1 VIPLVSDRLGDMD
14 QPRRDASRTAA
25 LAFARNLAAVWE
37 RDLRER
43 LLGVYAIGSLAH
55 HGFSTRYSDID
66 VALIAEDPE
75 IAQDLARLRGHAL
88 ALSADHAPK
97 LSLFWTDR
105 HFSVG
110 RFPPLDRLD
119 LIDHGIPLVER
130 QRVRPPRP
138 PLREVRAY
146 LGADPLRNWSLQVD
160 KLNALDELTSNNRKA
175 YMRAL
180 LYPARFAY
188 SWTTGLMAS
197 NDAAVAWLRPHAPA
211 GLDVELV
218 ECALRCRNEDGD
230 PDHLFPERAK
240 LLRQR
245 DACLGLTTALP

>member
-1 VIPLVSDRLGDMD
+1 VIPVVSDRPGDMD
-14 QPRRDASRTAA
+14 QTRRDASRTAA
-25 LAFARNLAAVWE
+25 LAFARRLAAVWE
-37 RDLRER
+37 HDLRER

-55 HGFSTRYSDID
+55 DGFSTRYSDID
-66 VALIAEDPE
+66 VALIAEDAE
-75 IAQDLARLRGHAL
+75 ISQDLARLRGDA
-88 ALSADHAPK
+88 ATLSTEHAPK

-119 LIDHGIPLVER
+119 LIDHGIALVER
-130 QRVRPPRP
+130 QIVRPPRP
-138 PLREVRAY
+138 TLGEVRAY
-146 LGADPLRNWSLQVD
+146 LGGDPLRNWSAQVE
-160 KLNALDELTSNNRKA
+160 KLNALEELTSNSHKA

-188 SWTTGLMAS
+188 SWTMGLMAS

-218 ECALRCRNEDGD
+218 ERALDCRNEDRD
-230 PDHLFPERAK
+230 PDHLFAERSK

-245 DACLGLTTALP
+245 DACLRLAAALP

>member
-1 VIPLVSDRLGDMD
+1 MIPVISDRPGD
-14 QPRRDASRTAA
+14 QTKRDASPTAA
-25 LAFARNLAAVWE
+25 LAFARRLATAWE

-55 HGFSTRYSDID
+55 DGFSTRYSDID
-66 VALIAEDPE
+66 VALIAEDAE
-75 IAQDLARLRGHAL
+75 ISQDLTRLRGHAA
-88 ALSADHAPK
+88 ALSTEHAPK

-138 PLREVRAY
+138 TLGEVRAY
-146 LGADPLRNWSLQVD
+146 LGADPLRNWSMQVE
-160 KLNALDELTSNNRKA
+160 KLNTLDELTSNNRKA

-188 SWTTGLMAS
+188 SWTLGLMAS

-211 GLDVELV
+211 GLDVDLIER
-218 ECALRCRNEDGD
+218 ALRCRNEDGD

-245 DACLGLTTALP
+245 DACLGLAAALP

>member
-1 VIPLVSDRLGDMD
+1 MD
-14 QPRRDASRTAA
+14 QTRRDASRTAA
-25 LAFARNLAAVWE
+25 LAFARRLAAVWE
-37 RDLRER
+37 HDLRER

-55 HGFSTRYSDID
+55 DGFSTRYSDID
-66 VALIAEDPE
+66 VALIAEDAE
-75 IAQDLARLRGHAL
+75 ISQDLARLRGDA
-88 ALSADHAPK
+88 ATLSTEHAPK

-119 LIDHGIPLVER
+119 LIDHGIALVER
-130 QRVRPPRP
+130 QIVRPPRP
-138 PLREVRAY
+138 TLGEVRAY
-146 LGADPLRNWSLQVD
+146 LGGDPLRNWSAQVE
-160 KLNALDELTSNNRKA
+160 KLNALEELTSNSHKA

-188 SWTTGLMAS
+188 SWTMGLMAS

-218 ECALRCRNEDGD
+218 ERALDCRNEDRD
-230 PDHLFPERAK
+230 PDHLFAERSK

-245 DACLGLTTALP
+245 DACLRLAAALP

>member
-1 VIPLVSDRLGDMD
+1 LG
-14 QPRRDASRTAA
+14 
-25 LAFARNLAAVWE
+25 
-37 RDLRER
+37 ER

-55 HGFSTRYSDID
+55 GGFSTRYSDID
-66 VALIAEDPE
+66 VALIADDPE
-75 IAQDLARLRGHAL
+75 ISQDLARLREQAT
-88 ALSADHAPK
+88 ALSAEHAPK

-119 LIDHGIPLVER
+119 LIDHGIALVEG
-130 QRVRPPRP
+130 QRVRRPRP
-138 PLREVRAY
+138 TLGEVRAY
-146 LGADPLRNWSLQVD
+146 LGADPLRNWSLQVE
-160 KLNALDELTSNNRKA
+160 KLDALDELTSNNRKA

-211 GLDVELV
+211 GLDIELV
-218 ECALRCRNEDGD
+218 EGALRCRNEDGD
-230 PDHLFPERAK
+230 PDNLFAERSK
-240 LLRQR
+240 LLPQR
-245 DACLGLTTALP
+245 DACLRLAAALP